1 MLAAATAIRRGTL
14 FATGWVE
21 FCDFLNFIDVP
32 GNRYASYRYRVMETA
47 IEIVSVDHQLVIR
60 LNQAWS
66 KRATVCSPAKA
77 DVSEAFDP
85 TRADYPERLVPFFH
99 HPAFQALSEELKS
112 SVLTWGWIGYNLR
125 TVTAEELVVNPAL
138 SVIANQYLGPD
149 DWHFRE
155 AMQQALIDEH
165 YHTLMH
171 LRAVER
177 TRAERKLGAM
187 LDLPPSV
194 TYLRL
199 KALQQELSE
208 PWQRDMAA
216 ITFAVVAEISVNA
229 FLDLLADDQSI
240 QPQNRLVAELHNR
253 DEYAHSKVLA
263 EVAKVMYANMQPEQ
277 RAFFTRT
284 LSQALS
290 AFVAQDY
297 SMWEAILSQLG
308 VEQARQIIDETR
320 ESNRN
325 ATIMRDYS
333 GLHRLAEDLGIGAQ
347 IDFDFRPTL
356 KSEAAA

>member
-1 MLAAATAIRRGTL
+1 MQ
-14 FATGWVE
+14 
-21 FCDFLNFIDVP
+21 
-32 GNRYASYRYRVMETA
+32 TA
-47 IEIVSVDHQLVIR
+47 IEIATVDRQLVVR

-66 KRATVCSPAKA
+66 KRATVCSPDRAN
-77 DVSEAFDP
+77 VVEEFDP
-85 TRADYPERLVPFFH
+85 TRADYPERLVPFFN
-99 HPAFQALSEELKS
+99 HPSFQALSDELKS
-112 SVLTWGWIGYNLR
+112 AVLTWGWIGYNLR
-125 TVTAEELVVNPAL
+125 TVTAEEHVVNPAL
-138 SVIANQYLGPD
+138 SVIANEYLGVD

-155 AMQQALIDEH
+155 AMQQTLIDEH

-171 LRAVER
+171 LRAIER
-177 TRAERKLGAM
+177 TRTERNIETM

-199 KALQQELSE
+199 AALREELSE
-208 PWQRDMAA
+208 PWQRDLAA

-229 FLDLLADDQSI
+229 YLDLLADDQTI
-240 QPQNRLVAELHNR
+240 QPQNRRVAELHNR

-263 EVAKVMYANMQPEQ
+263 EVAKVMYANMQTPQ
-277 RAFFTRT
+277 REFFART

-297 SMWEAILSQLG
+297 SMWEAILTQLG
-308 VEQARQIIDETR
+308 VAEAAQIIDDTR

-333 GLHRLAEDLGIGAQ
+333 GLHRLAEDLGISAQ

-356 KSEAAA
+356 KSTAA